1 VHGESH
7 SPGLDMNDL
16 GFMSRGD
23 LRAAHV
29 VGTWFDVAT
38 RRHTRGNRISVG
50 RYGMWTQGNELLGDG
65 IAGDFST
72 TFTNYWTT
80 SLQASR
86 SFASLDDREARG
98 GPAIR
103 RPPGWSAQ
111 ARLAS
116 EPRRPLAGD
125 LTHQAAADDDGGRVR
140 DTRATLTVRPRPN
153 LIVSIAGRF
162 ADNRYAARWVATVP
176 DTAATA
182 TGGARSV
189 FGELHER
196 RIEIAPR
203 VDWTVRRNLTF
214 QLYLQPFI
222 ASGTYTSIKELLA
235 PGGDYRRYGEDG
247 STIVRT
253 SAPRGYRVDP
263 DGAGPVAPFTIRDP
277 DFVLRSLRGSAVA
290 RWELSGATTL
300 FLVWNQE
307 RSQTEPATLAV
318 TMDDLSSIEDVPADN
333 HFMLKVSHR
342 FDLPR

>member
-1 VHGESH
+1 
-7 SPGLDMNDL
+7 
-16 GFMSRGD
+16 
-23 LRAAHV
+23 
-29 VGTWFDVAT
+29 
-38 RRHTRGNRISVG
+38 
-50 RYGMWTQGNELLGDG
+50 MWTQGRELLGDG
-65 IAGDFST
+65 IAGDLST

-86 SFASLDDREARG
+86 SFASLDDRGARG
-98 GPAIR
+98 GPTIR

-125 LTHQAAADDDGGRVR
+125 VTHLAGADDDGGRIG

-162 ADNRYAARWVATVP
+162 ADNRYPVRWMATVP

-182 TGGARSV
+182 TAGARSV

-214 QLYLQPFI
+214 QLYVQPFI
-222 ASGTYTSIKELLA
+222 ASGTYTGIKELLA
-235 PGGDYRRYGEDG
+235 PGGDYLRYGDDG

-263 DGAGPVAPFTIRDP
+263 DGAGPAAPFTIRDP

-318 TMDDLSSIEDVPADN
+318 TMDDLSSIQDVPADN